1 MPIGY
6 YREVTQILSRL
17 GYRYLTTKRHEV
29 WVNSAGHKLTV
40 PFNLK
45 SRHTANAILKDAGAD
60 ARL

>member
-1 MPIGY
+1 MPIGS
-6 YREVTQILSRL
+6 YREVMQILARL

-29 WVNSAGHKLTV
+29 WVNAAGHKLTV

-60 ARL
+60 ERL